1 MSSSLI
7 LLSDL
12 DGEGPITARSQAH
25 LQPCFWIS
33 KVESKGEDHLGYYLE
48 ETEGKMFDLYFIRS
62 KSVSKLALKIHS
74 ESRQLPQ
81 IILLHLTSWLI
92 IRMHHF
98 FFVMMTNS
106 MSAIWKEGHL
116 LFRANCKV
124 HTCFRFFVLLCVGK
138 EHIET
143 ICVGKEHIETIW
155 GPLVNDKCCGTRKKL
170 HKVSAQLLAGCALCR
185 KIINTSSPDDCNVSR
200 YFCRVAVFVL

>member
-1 MSSSLI
+1 ML
-7 LLSDL
+7 
-12 DGEGPITARSQAH
+12 
-25 LQPCFWIS
+25 
-33 KVESKGEDHLGYYLE
+33 
-48 ETEGKMFDLYFIRS
+48 DLYFIRS
-62 KSVSKLALKIHS
+62 KSVSKSALKIYP
-74 ESRQLPQ
+74 EPQQLPQ
-81 IILLHLTSWLI
+81 IILLHLISWLI

-124 HTCFRFFVLLCVGK
+124 HTCFKFLVLLCAGK

-155 GPLVNDKCCGTRKKL
+155 RPLTNDKCCGTRKKL
-170 HKVSAQLLAGCALCR
+170 HKVSTQLHAGCALSR
-185 KIINTSSPDDCNVSR
+185 QIINTSFLDDCNVSR
-200 YFCRVAVFVL
+200 DFWIVEVCVL

>member
-1 MSSSLI
+1 ML
-7 LLSDL
+7 
-12 DGEGPITARSQAH
+12 
-25 LQPCFWIS
+25 
-33 KVESKGEDHLGYYLE
+33 
-48 ETEGKMFDLYFIRS
+48 DLYFIRS

-81 IILLHLTSWLI
+81 IILLHLISWLI

-124 HTCFRFFVLLCVGK
+124 RTGFRFLVLL
-138 EHIET
+138 
-143 ICVGKEHIETIW
+143 CVGKEHIETIW
-155 GPLVNDKCCGTRKKL
+155 GPLANDECCGTRKKL
-170 HKVSAQLLAGCALCR
+170 HKVSAQLHVGCPDRLLTQVLQ
-185 KIINTSSPDDCNVSR
+185 KIVFVSR
-200 YFCRVAVFVL
+200 YFFRVAVFVL

>member
-1 MSSSLI
+1 ML
-7 LLSDL
+7 
-12 DGEGPITARSQAH
+12 
-25 LQPCFWIS
+25 
-33 KVESKGEDHLGYYLE
+33 
-48 ETEGKMFDLYFIRS
+48 DLYFIRS
-62 KSVSKLALKIHS
+62 KSASKSALKIHS
-74 ESRQLPQ
+74 EPQQLPQ

-124 HTCFRFFVLLCVGK
+124 RTCFRFFVLLCVGK

-143 ICVGKEHIETIW
+143 IW
-155 GPLVNDKCCGTRKKL
+155 RPLANDKWCRTRKKL
-170 HKVSAQLLAGCALCR
+170 HKVSTPLHASCPDKLLTQVFQTIVLFHDISAELQFSCCKLHCGIESLG
-185 KIINTSSPDDCNVSR
+185 NSVS
-200 YFCRVAVFVL
+200 